1 MSIPTTGEYNIVI
14 NMPSETGEGNAPAP
28 SPASPQQENAP
39 VQNPSGGRGNNNF
52 SALAVTNAAI
62 SVGRQAVN
70 TAISNIGLAT
80 GDSYKQA
87 QIQRTMSIGAQALA
101 FGGALVSGNY
111 IAAAVMVA
119 GQAIS
124 FASESYQL
132 NKQREIEN
140 YSAEQY
146 ARKIGYTNARK

>member
-1 MSIPTTGEYNIVI
+1 MSIPTTGEYNIII

-39 VQNPSGGRGNNNF
+39 TQNLAGGRGNNNF
-52 SALAVTNAAI
+52 SAMAVTNAAI
-62 SVGRQAVN
+62 LVGRQAVN

-87 QIQRTMSIGAQALA
+87 QIQRTISIGAQALA
-101 FGGALVSGNY
+101 FGGALVRGNY

-132 NKQREIEN
+132 TKQQEIAN